1 MRKPNENSY
10 NETHLL
16 EPGYQGLQAI
26 LRGMESVAVACSGG
40 LDSSLLLAAVQIALG
55 ERVIALT
62 VVTPYM
68 ATHEIAGAK
77 VLTSL
82 LGVRHRVLELPI
94 PTEIAHNPPDRCYRC
109 KRALFEKLQVVA
121 ITEGCAWLADG
132 SNRDDLQDYRP
143 GMRAL
148 QELGIRSPLLEAGL
162 GKAEIRRYARALN
175 LPVWNQPAQA
185 CLLTRLP
192 HGTEVSEEQLRQVEA
207 AEQALRDLG
216 FHAVRVRCHTDLAR
230 IELDRAE
237 QARLLDAALA
247 DQVTAAVLG
256 CGFRYVALDLHGY
269 RMGSF
274 NAAPGGVI
282 GHS

>member
-1 MRKPNENSY
+1 MPSSLSNEAP
-10 NETHLL
+10 LL
-16 EPGYQGLQAI
+16 EPGYQRLQAI

-40 LDSSLLLAAVQIALG
+40 LDSSLLLAATQIALG
-55 ERVIALT
+55 QSVVALT

-68 ATHEIAGAK
+68 AAHEIAGAK
-77 VLTSL
+77 ALTAQ

-94 PTEIAHNPPDRCYRC
+94 PPEIAHNPPDRCYRC
-109 KRALFEKLQVVA
+109 KRALFSELQTVTIA
-121 ITEGCAWLADG
+121 EGCVWLVDG
-132 SNRDDLQDYRP
+132 SNLDDLQDYRP
-143 GMRAL
+143 GMQAL
-148 QELGIRSPLLEAGL
+148 RELAIRSPLLEAGL

-192 HGTEVSEEQLRQVEA
+192 HGTEVAEEQLRRVEA

-216 FHAVRVRCHTDLAR
+216 FHAVRVRCHADLAR
-230 IELDRAE
+230 IELDRAD
-237 QARLLDAALA
+237 QARLLDTALA
-247 DQVTAAVLG
+247 EQVTATLIG
-256 CGFRYVALDLHGY
+256 CGFRYVTLDLQGY

-274 NAAPGGVI
+274 NAAPSGVA